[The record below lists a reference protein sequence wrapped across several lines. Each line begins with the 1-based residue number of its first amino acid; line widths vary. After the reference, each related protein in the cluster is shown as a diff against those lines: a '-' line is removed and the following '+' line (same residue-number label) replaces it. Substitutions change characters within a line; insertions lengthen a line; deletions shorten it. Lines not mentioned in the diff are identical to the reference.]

1 MLKRSVPPGIP
12 AQACIA
18 LAGLSRA
25 SRDDRCAQ
33 SAAVRAHARRTSP
46 PSRWRRTLAWTDRFL
61 GKTRHSGATVQPSR
75 GLSACGRSC
84 RPLRSYVRPLS
95 NALWA
100 LSTQWPWTPYGSGMQ
115 VAKPGHRRRSPR
127 LDRRS
132 ESVAV
137 DDVGPKINDGQVVSP
152 PALPFPC
159 PARSHEAGRTG
170 APYRLGA
177 RKLPSA
183 RPIRRSPGNP
193 HGCWT
198 SQSRFTV
205 NSKIDLTVNFRRELN
220 ATFLPSDLPSN

>member
-1 MLKRSVPPGIP
+1 MLAANRPSIGVHRLEFRRHFER
-12 AQACIA
+12 QVM
-18 LAGLSRA
+18 AG
-25 SRDDRCAQ
+25 
-33 SAAVRAHARRTSP
+33 
-46 PSRWRRTLAWTDRFL
+46 
-61 GKTRHSGATVQPSR
+61 
-75 GLSACGRSC
+75 SC
-84 RPLRSYVRPLS
+84 RPPHWYVRPLS

-100 LSTQWPWTPYGSGMQ
+100 LSTQWPRTPYGSGMQ

-137 DDVGPKINDGQVVSP
+137 DDVGPKNNNGQVVSP

-177 RKLPSA
+177 RDLPSA

-198 SQSRFTV
+198 SHSRFTV